1 MNILQSIQQSLYT
14 TIKQQYPDLDD
25 ALLQNC
31 TFDLQTDA
39 QKSQFGDI
47 ATNAAMIL
55 ARSVQSN
62 PRTVAQTIVDHFSH
76 PLIEKI
82 EIAGPGF
89 LNFYFTKQAYND
101 LFKELCYTFE
111 TYFKLSDDEKKLQI
125 NLEFVSANPTGPL
138 HFGHGRNGIVGDV
151 LARILGYRGHNVT
164 KEFYINDA
172 GEQIRKLGVSFK
184 IRIQQALGQNIDLP
198 EDAYH
203 GEYLQTLAAQFIQ
216 EQGAQGLEKDQTFL
230 ENYAKNHLLDALK
243 ATLESYGITFTNWF
257 SEKTLHDSGA
267 IKESLQILQKNGYLY
282 EQDGATWFRST
293 QFGDDK
299 DRVIVKAD
307 GSLTYIAADAAY
319 VQNKLARG
327 YDKLIM
333 VLGHDHHSFVNRLH
347 GILQAFGHDKEKLDV
362 ILYQLV
368 RILKDGAMARMSKRA
383 GTIVGLQDIID
394 VVGKD
399 VARFFYLNRKV
410 DAELE
415 FDVDLALQTSNENPV
430 YYIQYAYVRT
440 HSIINKAKSDF
451 GFTPQVLPMQ
461 FTQEEELI
469 VKKIMSLQ
477 TVLTTIENTYQTHLL
492 AYYTYELAHLFHKYY
507 NSTKVIVENDQV
519 YSESRLGM
527 IFLIQATL
535 GLCCNL
541 MGIGTPEKM

>member
-1 MNILQSIQQSLYT
+1 MQVVECHL
-14 TIKQQYPDLDD
+14 
-25 ALLQNC
+25 
-31 TFDLQTDA
+31 
-39 QKSQFGDI
+39 
-47 ATNAAMIL
+47 
-55 ARSVQSN
+55 
-62 PRTVAQTIVDHFSH
+62 
-76 PLIEKI
+76 
-82 EIAGPGF
+82 
-89 LNFYFTKQAYND
+89 
-101 LFKELCYTFE
+101 
-111 TYFKLSDDEKKLQI
+111 
-125 NLEFVSANPTGPL
+125 
-138 HFGHGRNGIVGDV
+138 
-151 LARILGYRGHNVT
+151 
-164 KEFYINDA
+164 
-172 GEQIRKLGVSFK
+172 
-184 IRIQQALGQNIDLP
+184 
-198 EDAYH
+198 YH
-203 GEYLQTLAAQFIQ
+203 GEYLQALAAQFLQ
-216 EQGAQGLEKDQTFL
+216 EHGAAGLEKGQGFL

-267 IKESLQILQKNGYLY
+267 IKDTLSILEKHGYLY
-282 EQDGATWFRST
+282 QEDGATWFRST

-307 GSLTYIAADAAY
+307 GTLTYIAADAAY
-319 VQNKLARG
+319 LQNKLARG

-333 VLGHDHHSFVNRLH
+333 VLGHDHHSFVQRLH
-347 GILQAFGHDKEKLDV
+347 GILQALGHDKEKLDV

-440 HSIINKAKSDF
+440 HSIINKAKTDF
-451 GFTPQVLPMQ
+451 GFTPQVISMDM
-461 FTQEEELI
+461 TAEEQLI
-469 VKKIMSLQ
+469 LKKIISLHS
-477 TVLTTIENTYQTHLL
+477 LLKTIENTYQTHLL

-507 NSTKVIVENDQV
+507 NSTKVIVENDKT
-519 YSESRLGM
+519 YSESKLGF

-541 MGIGTPEKM
+541 MGISTPEKM